1 MRLLDSVAVCR
12 TPLLLTCAPH
22 LAPFEVSGPSRF
34 AARIAQCPLRFVL
47 GDDLTRVSAELAF
60 ADGARLAGCLDL
72 LRLPA
77 THLWVEWSDEVHKRV
92 VYETHSN
99 AEEKWVFFCR
109 RRRMN

>member
-47 GDDLTRVSAELAF
+47 GDDLIPRQR
-60 ADGARLAGCLDL
+60 GAGLRRWGAPGGLLGSTAPAG
-72 LRLPA
+72 
-77 THLWVEWSDEVHKRV
+77 
-92 VYETHSN
+92 N
-99 AEEKWVFFCR
+99 APVGGMER
-109 RRRMN
+109 